1 MPNVNLTDV
10 VNVDAVMGVEGAAWA
25 LFAALLGV
33 GLLTVRMY
41 SVQRYNS
48 FILTLL
54 KNVFFFPLLPHWP
67 QVAVSAETRVSV
79 SPDTPA

>member
-41 SVQRYNS
+41 SVQRV
-48 FILTLL
+48 TLL
-54 KNVFFFPLLPHWP
+54 
-67 QVAVSAETRVSV
+67 S
-79 SPDTPA
+79 

>member
-25 LFAALLGV
+25 LFAAVLGV

-41 SVQRYNS
+41 SVQRCV
-48 FILTLL
+48 TLL
-54 KNVFFFPLLPHWP
+54 
-67 QVAVSAETRVSV
+67 S
-79 SPDTPA
+79 